1 MLHNLRTHKILWS
14 VAALLS
20 LVAAVAGVVEP
31 GIYARVASEEI
42 MPGIF
47 SQDWATIVA
56 GLLLLVLA
64 LRTGEESAKSQIVI
78 LGILG
83 YLFYAY
89 GVYAIERIYTVL
101 YLVYLAIFGLSLYAI
116 AYGVATMRP
125 VVRKGATLGQT
136 MRWLSVGFSL
146 FIALMF
152 SSLWIGALL
161 PLIQSGEKPEYLY
174 SVYIL
179 DLAFIMPAFAIT
191 ALLSARNQGL
201 GLLLTPAMYVL
212 GFGLLLPVG
221 LGELLK
227 PMYGS
232 RPDLGGL
239 SLYLGLSILFL
250 ILAVLHLRSLHAVQ
264 PGG

>member
-1 MLHNLRTHKILWS
+1 MLRSLHTHKILWL

-20 LVAAVAGVVEP
+20 LVVAVAGVVEP
-31 GIYARVASEEI
+31 DIYARVANSEI
-42 MPGIF
+42 MPGIV

-56 GLLLLVLA
+56 SLLLLVLA
-64 LRTGEESAKSQIVI
+64 LRTGDESAKSQIVI

-116 AYGVATMRP
+116 AYGVASILP
-125 VVRKGATLGQT
+125 GARQGTTLGRT

-152 SSLWIGALL
+152 NALWISNLL
-161 PLIQSGEKPEYLY
+161 SLIQSGEKPEYLY

-179 DLAFIMPAFAIT
+179 DLTFIMPAFVIT
-191 ALLSARNQGL
+191 ALLSARNEGL

-232 RPDLGGL
+232 APDPGGL

-250 ILAVLHLRSLHAVQ
+250 ILAVFHLRSLRTGQ
-264 PGG
+264 PAG